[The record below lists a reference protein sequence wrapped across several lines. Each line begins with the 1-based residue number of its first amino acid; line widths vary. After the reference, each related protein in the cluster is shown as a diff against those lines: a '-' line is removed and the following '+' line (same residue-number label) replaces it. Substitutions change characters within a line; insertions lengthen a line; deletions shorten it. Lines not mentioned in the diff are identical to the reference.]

1 MGNGG
6 DRKRPSAR
14 ARRRAIADRR
24 MMRHWIFKE
33 MPGILFEGEFDILLS
48 NWHETAARFGQG
60 ACGVETEG

>member
-1 MGNGG
+1 
-6 DRKRPSAR
+6 
-14 ARRRAIADRR
+14 